1 MQFVSRKKETNLY
14 HIIWSFASILFI
26 AHIWPPGRDETCK
39 RGKGERHVKHI
50 KHLQSPTTL
59 GKHIKNVKHIKHLHP
74 PSESNIA
81 PPSLSGPKW
90 PTPPQWQANIH
101 LLPTSFRRRRRIFI
115 CFPTHIHLALSS
127 IAIIRRPLLPS
138 KAHSSSTPVF
148 HRQGE
153 VRGF

>member
-1 MQFVSRKKETNLY
+1 MQFVSKNQHLPLFY
-14 HIIWSFASILFI
+14 HIIFRFAAILFI
-26 AHIWPPGRDETCK
+26 AHIWPPGRAERCK
-39 RGKGERHVKHI
+39 IGKGERHVKHI

-101 LLPTSFRRRRRIFI
+101 LLPTSSRRGRIYI
-115 CFPTHIHLALSS
+115 CFPHIHLAPSS
-127 IAIIRRPLLPS
+127 IAVIRRPLLPS